1 MISEIFD
8 LAVSFLVFGIMAR
21 LWPCNSGQPR
31 FLSPELI
38 DNTLYCLFG
47 LLIYG
52 DLATVYIRAGVGVL
66 FQHGAP
72 GVMRAIL
79 AGYGPVGRLPLIAQA
94 VVILLSLDFVQYW
107 LHRLFHGRTLWPFH
121 AVHHS
126 AEVLD
131 WSTTYRIHP
140 VNQVIY
146 GAGALAFIRLFGFS
160 PAAFAI
166 IAPFNLVIGPLVHA
180 NLNWTFG
187 PFRYLV
193 VSPVYHR
200 WHHSKDLAA
209 RDRNFAPT
217 FPVWD
222 LMFGTY
228 HMRRGVLPDDY
239 GVEGVPAHFVGQ
251 LVYPFRVW
259 AERLGLWRKAAA
271 SGAAA

>member
-1 MISEIFD
+1 LISEMFD
-8 LAVSFLVFGIMAR
+8 LAVSFLIFGIMAR
-21 LWPCNSGQPR
+21 LWPCNAGQAR
-31 FLSPELI
+31 FLTPEFV
-38 DNTLYCLFG
+38 DNALYSLFG
-47 LLIYG
+47 ILIYG
-52 DLATVYIRAGVGVL
+52 DLATVYIRAGVGVV

-72 GVMRAIL
+72 GVTGAIL
-79 AGYGPVGRLPLIAQA
+79 SGYGPVGHLPLVAQA
-94 VVILLSLDFVQYW
+94 AAILLALDFVQYW

-121 AVHHS
+121 AIHHC
-126 AEVLD
+126 AEVVD

-140 VNQVIY
+140 ANYVIY

-187 PFRYLV
+187 PFRYVL

-217 FPVWD
+217 FPIWD

-228 HMRRGVLPDDY
+228 YMPRDVLPHDY
-239 GVEGVPAHFVGQ
+239 GVEGVPSHFLGQ
-251 LVYPFRVW
+251 LVYPFRVC

-271 SGAAA
+271 GGAVA